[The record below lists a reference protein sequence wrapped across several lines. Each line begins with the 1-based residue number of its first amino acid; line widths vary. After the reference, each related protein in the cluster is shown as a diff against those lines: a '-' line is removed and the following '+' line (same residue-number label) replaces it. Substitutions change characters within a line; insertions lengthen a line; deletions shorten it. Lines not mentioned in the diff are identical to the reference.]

1 MSENNSTL
9 QSGTPRVSRPNEM
22 KDFSKE
28 NSSDENGVSLYIPF
42 VFTYVT
48 RQMVVQKLEEHYG
61 TVHRVDM
68 KFATNSK
75 GQRHKKVYV
84 HFKKNGWYK
93 TDEAQTTLSQLQKG
107 EPIQLTWVDNWFWK
121 IYVSKSKR
129 FENKFSNVNTN
140 ENDDGSYQQ
149 QQH

>member
-48 RQMVVQKLEEHYG
+48 RQMVVQKLEEHY
-61 TVHRVDM
+61 
-68 KFATNSK
+68 
-75 GQRHKKVYV
+75 
-84 HFKKNGWYK
+84 
-93 TDEAQTTLSQLQKG
+93 
-107 EPIQLTWVDNWFWK
+107 
-121 IYVSKSKR
+121 
-129 FENKFSNVNTN
+129 
-140 ENDDGSYQQ
+140 
-149 QQH
+149 